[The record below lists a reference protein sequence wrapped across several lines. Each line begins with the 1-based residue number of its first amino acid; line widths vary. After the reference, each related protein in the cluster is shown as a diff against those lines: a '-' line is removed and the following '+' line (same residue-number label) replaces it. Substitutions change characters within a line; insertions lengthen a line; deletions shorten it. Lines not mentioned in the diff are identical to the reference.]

1 MSTSNP
7 VALVSGV
14 GPGTGAAIARRFAQG
29 GYQVAMLARNSTRLQ
44 ALEREITSSRAYACD
59 VTDEARLD
67 ATIAAVRRDL
77 GEPRVLVH
85 NAVGGAFGNFL
96 EIEPTV
102 LNQNFQVNTM
112 ALLYL
117 ARRLAP
123 AMVTAGD
130 GAIVATGNTS
140 AQRGKASF
148 AGFAPTKAAQ
158 RIMAESMARELGP
171 KGVHVC
177 LCGHRRGDRSGVD
190 ATAIWQRT
198 G

>member
-85 NAVGGAFGNFL
+85 NAVGGAFG
-96 EIEPTV
+96 ISWKSS
-102 LNQNFQVNTM
+102 
-112 ALLYL
+112 
-117 ARRLAP
+117 RR
-123 AMVTAGD
+123 
-130 GAIVATGNTS
+130 
-140 AQRGKASF
+140 
-148 AGFAPTKAAQ
+148 
-158 RIMAESMARELGP
+158 
-171 KGVHVC
+171 C
-177 LCGHRRGDRSGVD
+177 
-190 ATAIWQRT
+190 
-198 G
+198 

>member
-14 GPGTGAAIARRFAQG
+14 GPGTGAAIARRFVQG
-29 GYQVAMLARNSTRLQ
+29 GYQVAMLARNSARLQ
-44 ALEREITSSRAYACD
+44 ALEGEIASSRAYACD

-96 EIEPTV
+96 EIEPAV

-123 AMVTAGD
+123 AMV
-130 GAIVATGNTS
+130 VA
-140 AQRGKASF
+140 
-148 AGFAPTKAAQ
+148 
-158 RIMAESMARELGP
+158 
-171 KGVHVC
+171 
-177 LCGHRRGDRSGVD
+177 
-190 ATAIWQRT
+190 
-198 G
+198 

>member
-44 ALEREITSSRAYACD
+44 ALEREIASSHAYVCD

-96 EIEPTV
+96 EIEPAV

-123 AMVTAGD
+123 AMV
-130 GAIVATGNTS
+130 VA
-140 AQRGKASF
+140 
-148 AGFAPTKAAQ
+148 
-158 RIMAESMARELGP
+158 
-171 KGVHVC
+171 
-177 LCGHRRGDRSGVD
+177 
-190 ATAIWQRT
+190 
-198 G
+198 